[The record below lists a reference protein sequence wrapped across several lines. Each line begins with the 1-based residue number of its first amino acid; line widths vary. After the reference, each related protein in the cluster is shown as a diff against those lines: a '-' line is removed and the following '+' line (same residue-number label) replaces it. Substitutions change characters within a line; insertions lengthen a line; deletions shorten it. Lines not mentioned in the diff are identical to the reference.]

1 MVLCRDWGDFVGCCG
16 GLVFVGESERCGLG
30 LEM

>member
-1 MVLCRDWGDFVGCCG
+1 MVLFGLGGFVGFCG